1 MCIRDRGFS
10 LEVPAPGAV
19 LYTGSIEGSDGLLRP
34 AEYPGDSGAAP
45 GGVTSVWNR
54 ELPLDEAIS
63 LIGVLDRRQEE
74 LRDVYKRQLMRIAE
88 GRKMLTP

>member
-1 MCIRDRGFS
+1 MRRDFAG
-10 LEVPAPGAV
+10 
-19 LYTGSIEGSDGLLRP
+19 RP
-34 AEYPGDSGAAP
+34 EATESGVSWKGKIYRIDSGAAP

-74 LRDVYKRQLMRIAE
+74 LR
-88 GRKMLTP
+88 GGMLPFRS